1 MNEVSNIK
9 QFKLANGDEIICEV
23 IEWATDE
30 TPDLVIRRALR
41 LNVFD
46 DDTRGVRYYHFKPW
60 MMMQE
65 GDDVFLTLNSNHIIS
80 EANPITKV
88 LQNYYEAIKNAE
100 MTEEEIAE
108 KIEEHVADLKR
119 RTLMLKDAMEGDS
132 DGFDNIIEFPFD
144 PKKLH

>member
-1 MNEVSNIK
+1 MNDVSNIK
-9 QFKLANGDEIICEV
+9 QFKLVNGDEIICEV
-23 IEWATDE
+23 LEWATDE
-30 TPDLVIRRALR
+30 TPDLVIRRALH
-41 LNVFD
+41 LNVYD
-46 DDTRGVRYYHFKPW
+46 DDARGVRYYHFKPW

-65 GDDVFLTLNSNHIIS
+65 GDDVFLTLNTNHIVS

-100 MTEEEIAE
+100 MTEEEIAM
-108 KIEEHVADLKR
+108 KIDEHVADIKKRQALLKGA
-119 RTLMLKDAMEGDS
+119 LENDS